1 MRQIKEVLR
10 LKYAAGCTH
19 RQISAAVGMSKSSV
33 SGYVKRAGEQRIS
46 WEVSQSMTD
55 AELESRLF
63 SLPDRNLPLPRAP
76 IDMQWVHREL
86 KRTGVTL
93 QLLWLEY
100 QQGVTSKHDGTR
112 AYQYSQFC
120 ELYRTFVKR
129 LHPSMRQVHRAGEKA
144 FVDYSGKKPVIVDP
158 ATGEVIDVE
167 LFVIVLGASNYTYAE
182 ATRTQTLPDFIGSHV
197 RAFDYF
203 GCVPAL
209 TVPDQLRSAVAH
221 PDRYDP
227 GLNATYIEMAQHYGI
242 GIIPARP
249 RKPKD
254 KAKVEAGVLVAQRWI
269 MARLRN
275 RTFFSLEELN
285 DAIAEL
291 LEELNTRAFQKL
303 EGCRRSAFESI
314 DRPAMKALPLTRYEL
329 AQWKE
334 CGVNIDYH
342 VECQDRLYSVPCALI
357 GQRVEIRWTSSAVEV
372 FHAGQRVAC
381 HQRSYGPKGTAI
393 TCEQHRP
400 KSHREYGQWPP
411 ERLVAWAASIGQQT
425 GEVVREILARV
436 PHPEM
441 GYRSCLAL
449 IRISKRYG
457 AERTEAACRK
467 ALDIGAPSRR
477 TVEMILK
484 NGLERDGASDE
495 PAAKPVVHENIR
507 GGTYFD
513 RSEQNPGTG
522 KVSAQA
528 NMPIAQSQEHG
539 ARTATSQCRL
549 AFERAASAPQTAASP
564 SAAPAENARAQQE
577 GQSKVPETN
586 LMLFRRNGNGY
597 TH

>member
-1 MRQIKEVLR
+1 MMSAALRAEVRRLVLR
-10 LKYAAGCTH
+10 DGWKINTVARKFGVHHSTIQRAIRGEAPEPSRQAPCHSALDPFKVLIVERLTQAPELTAVRLLAELRQHGFTH
-19 RQISAAVGMSKSSV
+19 SIAILRR
-33 SGYVKRAGEQRIS
+33 Y
-46 WEVSQSMTD
+46 VSQVRAPRARKAFMRVETEPGDVVQVDWGSFGRMRVGNTYRPLS
-55 AELESRLF
+55 AFVMALHWSRALYLDF
-63 SLPDRNLPLPRAP
+63 SLDMHMDTFLRMHQRALAFFGGVPKRIIYDNLKTVVLHHVGSTVQFNPAFLGFAGHYLVEPVAAP
-76 IDMQWVHREL
+76 VR
-86 KRTGVTL
+86 
-93 QLLWLEY
+93 Y
-100 QQGVTSKHDGTR
+100 PQG
-112 AYQYSQFC
+112 
-120 ELYRTFVKR
+120 
-129 LHPSMRQVHRAGEKA
+129 
-144 FVDYSGKKPVIVDP
+144 
-158 ATGEVIDVE
+158 
-167 LFVIVLGASNYTYAE
+167 
-182 ATRTQTLPDFIGSHV
+182 
-197 RAFDYF
+197 
-203 GCVPAL
+203 
-209 TVPDQLRSAVAH
+209 
-221 PDRYDP
+221 
-227 GLNATYIEMAQHYGI
+227 
-242 GIIPARP
+242 
-249 RKPKD
+249 

-291 LEELNTRAFQKL
+291 LEELNTRPFQKL

-393 TCEQHRP
+393 TCEEHRP

-513 RSEQNPGTG
+513 RSEQNPETG
-522 KVSAQA
+522 KV
-528 NMPIAQSQEHG
+528 G
-539 ARTATSQCRL
+539 
-549 AFERAASAPQTAASP
+549 
-564 SAAPAENARAQQE
+564 AQQE
-577 GQSKVPETN
+577 GQREIPEAN
-586 LMLFRRNGNGY
+586 LMLFRSNGNGY